1 MGKIYKITQ
10 QEKENKIR
18 NLDEIFLN
26 DIEKKKSKTYIFSF
40 LIPILSAVLIAG
52 CIFVSVK
59 FGFFVDKGF
68 PWILLLWAI
77 SVLVIT
83 AVSISYGKSTKI
95 YKKYEDAL
103 IRYEKFSK
111 SPEKFIYKSLDEFDL
126 NDFSQ
131 RTLQVDLKNQKWTL
145 IVGEKTEDSDSAK
158 KENLQIT
165 EHNKFAIANEISV
178 ILDKNREILEKAV
191 NSNGKNFYEVY
202 KIYARYNEFC
212 KFETYK
218 RALKEINEMLNHID
232 KTKFKAV
239 FEKE

>member
-10 QEKENKIR
+10 EEKENKIR

-77 SVLVIT
+77 SVLVVT

-103 IRYEKFSK
+103 IRYEKFCK

-126 NDFSQ
+126 NDFSASP
-131 RTLQVDLKNQKWTL
+131 D
-145 IVGEKTEDSDSAK
+145 EKC
-158 KENLQIT
+158 QIRLHFSFST
-165 EHNKFAIANEISV
+165 FHFFHCMMIFFE
-178 ILDKNREILEKAV
+178 
-191 NSNGKNFYEVY
+191 GK
-202 KIYARYNEFC
+202 RSQ
-212 KFETYK
+212 
-218 RALKEINEMLNHID
+218 
-232 KTKFKAV
+232 
-239 FEKE
+239 